1 MSGTFRAAMLAA
13 SIMMGGAALGLV
25 GVSAHAA
32 GKEKS
37 AAADCDRACLQG
49 HLDQFITAVLKHD
62 SASLPLAPGA
72 KVIHNGKPDAL
83 SAETLWKD
91 LESITYR
98 QSVVDPVAGQATLF
112 AVAAENHKR
121 GTLFVRLKVEH
132 GKLAVVETI
141 TGERVLDGVPGL
153 ISPNPFF
160 NYVLPPKQRRSREQ
174 LVAIADSYFEGLERH
189 DGSKVPISD
198 DCRRFEDGVQTTL
211 NPVFLP
217 LSCNDFAPFKYMDK
231 TANRLYPIVDV
242 ERGLV
247 LGQMVIQVSQ
257 AAGPPSAPP
266 PGATGGAAAPY
277 QVNPATGMVM
287 PANEFRRKPHDTI
300 IHELFKV
307 VDGRIVEIQ
316 TIRLDRQYGWGGGW

>member
-1 MSGTFRAAMLAA
+1 MSGTLRAAMLAA
-13 SIMMGGAALGLV
+13 SVVMGLA
-25 GVSAHAA
+25 GVSAHTVAKDKGAA
-32 GKEKS
+32 S
-37 AAADCDRACLQG
+37 DCDRACLQG
-49 HLDQFITAVLKHD
+49 HLDQFINAVLKHEP
-62 SASLPLAPGA
+62 AALPLASGA
-72 KVIHNGKPDAL
+72 KVIHNGKPDEQLAD
-83 SAETLWKD
+83 EGLWKNT
-91 LESITYR
+91 ESITYR
-98 QSVVDPVAGQATLF
+98 QSVLDPGAGQAALF
-112 AVAAENHKR
+112 AVAAADHKR

-132 GKLAVVETI
+132 GKLAVIETI
-141 TGERVLDGVPGL
+141 AGERVLDGVPGL
-153 ISPNPFF
+153 ISPNPLF
-160 NYVLPPKQRRSREQ
+160 NYVLPQQQRRSREQ
-174 LVAIADSYFEGLERH
+174 LVAIADSYFEGLEKH

-198 DCRRFEDGVQTTL
+198 DCRRMEDGVQTSL

-217 LSCNDFAPFKYMDK
+217 LTCNDFAPFKYMDK

-266 PGATGGAAAPY
+266 PGAAGGAGAPY

-307 VDGRIVEIQ
+307 VDGRITEIQ

>member
-1 MSGTFRAAMLAA
+1 MLAA
-13 SIMMGGAALGLV
+13 SMMMGLV
-25 GVSAHAA
+25 GVATHAV
-32 GKEKS
+32 GREKS
-37 AAADCDRACLQG
+37 AVTDCDRACLQG
-49 HLDQFITAVLKHD
+49 HLDQFVTAVLKHD
-62 SASLPLAPGA
+62 AASLPLLQGA
-72 KVIHNGKPDAL
+72 KVIHNGKPGSL
-83 SAETLWKD
+83 SAEALWKD
-91 LESITYR
+91 VDSVTYR
-98 QSVVDPVAGQATLF
+98 QSVLDPVAGQAAMF
-112 AVAAENHKR
+112 AVAAQDHKR

-160 NYVLPPKQRRSREQ
+160 NYVLPPHERRTREQ

-189 DGSKVPISD
+189 DGSKVPVSN
-198 DCRRFEDGVQTTL
+198 DCRRFEDGVQTSL

-217 LSCNDFAPFKYMDK
+217 LTCNDFGPFKYMDK

-266 PGATGGAAAPY
+266 PGASGGAAAPH

-307 VDGRIVEIQ
+307 VDGRITEIQ
-316 TIRLDRQYGWGGGW
+316 TIRLDREYGWGGGW